1 LPAAVSSRSSGGEA
15 EHIMRNFAASDNRI
29 GFVLAF
35 ALYLLFI
42 KAGLHGMLTCR
53 DVRLHGRG
61 WEP

>member
-1 LPAAVSSRSSGGEA
+1 
-15 EHIMRNFAASDNRI
+15 MRNFAASDNRI

-35 ALYLLFI
+35 VLYLLFI